1 MRLSTNSINTI
12 RAKGLYISD
21 TPFFGPNHIAYPN
34 GYIVI
39 KPGSA
44 GGNRI
49 EGYEI
54 WFTNL
59 AGEQELSDAPGA
71 VIFPVEKSWGVSV
84 SEYVPGPGPGD
95 FEKIFSSEQK
105 AVSAIVEY
113 YFGLSPEFQAFK
125 RHHENKS
132 AQ

>member
-1 MRLSTNSINTI
+1 MRLSTNSINII
-12 RAKGLYISD
+12 RARGLYISD
-21 TPFFGPNHIAYPN
+21 TPCFAPNHIAYPN

-39 KPGSA
+39 KPVSA

-49 EGYEI
+49 EGYEG

-59 AGEQELSDAPGA
+59 SGEQELSDAPRT
-71 VIFPVEKSWGVSV
+71 VIFSIEKSWSVSV

-105 AVSAIVEY
+105 AISAIVEY
-113 YFGLSPEFQAFK
+113 YFGLSPEFQESK
-125 RHHENKS
+125 KHHENKS
-132 AQ
+132 A